1 MADEPRTFDPDTT
14 DANRTRQQGGGLGQ
28 REMDQQRDP
37 DRAPDAPQGQPQQQ
51 PRQQQ
56 QQQAEPKP
64 AVSRIDG
71 TRLEPRNA
79 AGMGD
84 TGGDLGAG
92 TPANVDVHDLD
103 QDDNPQA
110 EWGKDT
116 GGAAVHSASRG
127 DRTPGKSQGPKTQAR
142 AKEINSGGQ

>member
-1 MADEPRTFDPDTT
+1 MADEPRTFDPDVTA
-14 DANRTRQQGGGLGQ
+14 ANRTRQQGGGVGQ

-37 DRAPDAPQGQPQQQ
+37 DRAVDAPREQ

-79 AGMGD
+79 TGMGD

-92 TPANVDVHDLD
+92 TPANVDVHDLK

-110 EWGKDT
+110 EWGQDT

-127 DRTPGKSQGPKTQAR
+127 DRTPEKIQGPKTQAR
-142 AKEINSGGQ
+142 AKEINSGGG

>member
-1 MADEPRTFDPDTT
+1 MADDSRSFDPDTT
-14 DANRTRQQGGGLGQ
+14 QSNRTRQQGGGLGQ

-37 DRAPDAPQGQPQQQ
+37 DRETDAPQAQ

-56 QQQAEPKP
+56 RAQDARPDPK
-64 AVSRIDG
+64 AAISRRDG

-92 TPANVDVHDLD
+92 TPANVDVHDIG

-110 EWGKDT
+110 EWGEDT

-127 DRTPGKSQGPKTQAR
+127 DRSPDERQGPKTQAR
-142 AKEINSGGQ
+142 AREINSGGQ

>member
-1 MADEPRTFDPDTT
+1 MADEPRSFDPDTT
-14 DANRTRQQGGGLGQ
+14 QSNRTRQQGGGVGQ

-37 DRAPDAPQGQPQQQ
+37 DRDADAPRAQPQQQ
-51 PRQQQ
+51 QKQQDDRV
-56 QQQAEPKP
+56 EPKP
-64 AVSRIDG
+64 AVSRLDG
-71 TRLEPRNA
+71 TRLEPRNG

-92 TPANVDVHDLD
+92 TPANVDVHDID

-110 EWGKDT
+110 EWGQDT
-116 GGAAVHSASRG
+116 GGAAVHSTSRG
-127 DRTPGKSQGPKTQAR
+127 DRAQGKSQGPKTQAR

>member
-1 MADEPRTFDPDTT
+1 MADEPRTFDPDVT

-37 DRAPDAPQGQPQQQ
+37 DRAADAPREQ

-79 AGMGD
+79 TGMGD

-92 TPANVDVHDLD
+92 TPANVDVHDLE

-110 EWGKDT
+110 EWGQDT

-127 DRTPGKSQGPKTQAR
+127 DRAPEKSQGPKTQAR
-142 AKEINSGGQ
+142 TKEINSGGL